1 MASAVTGLRAPPSPW
16 SLLAVPALLLALA
29 LPRPAQALDVDLG
42 QGVDFSAWTLL
53 GAARTLSTPALAY
66 PGGPVVGIA
75 HELVLTDAV
84 GDSVGAGF
92 APDTLLINFNQDFS
106 FRFQAFL
113 YGSEVR
119 GDGMSFVLTTQTTP
133 VLGSG
138 GSDLGYGQSGMP
150 GYAFAIDTFNFTGQ
164 PVSPTLQILRDGSAT
179 PVAYTETGLGDDI
192 RNLQTWS
199 VVVSYTA
206 SGNDDET
213 GLLEASIFRPDLG
226 SFSVSSAADWSGVG
240 SAETDPESGDYLGR
254 RVLYGFTAATGLAS
268 DGHLVTSL
276 APVPEPSTYA
286 MLLAGLALMVSH
298 VRRRSASRSAM

>member
-1 MASAVTGLRAPPSPW
+1 MASAVTGLRATPSPW
-16 SLLAVPALLLALA
+16 SLLAAPALLLALA

-42 QGVDFSAWTLL
+42 QNVDFSTWTLL
-53 GAARTLSTPALAY
+53 GAARTYTTPALAY

-84 GDSVGAGF
+84 SDSVGAGF
-92 APDTLLINFNQDFS
+92 APDTLRINFNQDFS

-113 YGSEVR
+113 YGSDIR

-133 VLGSG
+133 ALGGG
-138 GSDLGYGQSGMP
+138 GSDLGYGGSGMP
-150 GYAFAIDTFNFTGQ
+150 GYAFAIDTFDFPGQ
-164 PVSPTLQILRDGSAT
+164 PESPSLQILRDGSAT

-192 RNLQTWS
+192 RNLQSWS
-199 VVVSYTA
+199 VEVRYTA
-206 SGNDDET
+206 SGNNDET

-226 SFSVSSAADWSGVG
+226 SFSVRSAADWSVIG
-240 SAETDPESGDYLGR
+240 SAETDPDTGDYLGR
-254 RVLYGFTAATGLAS
+254 RVLYGFTVSNGLAS

-286 MLLAGLALMVSH
+286 MLLAGLALMVSL
-298 VRRRSASRSAM
+298 VGRRSVSRRAM